1 MKAHLLFA
9 DADFDPAAHPTQL
22 QRDIGADLE
31 LDAIL
36 TAMAGGDAFLRDV
49 ADAALIQP
57 LTDPGKITYR
67 QDALRDALNQPE
79 VIRSLYAVCA
89 QTLTEEKKIYGWGLG
104 SPTSSLHRSIE
115 ALEMFIVH
123 LRQLRLLA
131 DENAAA
137 FHSAAFRELCRMLT
151 AELSDEYFAEIDD
164 HLARL
169 RFRHGVLL
177 SARLGHANKGTQL
190 VLRRP
195 LQHKVPLLERL
206 GFAHPAHSMT
216 IADRDEAGFNALSDL
231 RNRGLNLVAAA
242 LAQSCDHIKS
252 FFVMLRTELA
262 FYLTALN
269 LHDALDRAGQNVCI
283 PVLEDDPGFQCR
295 NLYDTALA
303 LIGDARVVGNDI
315 DAGGCRVVVIT
326 GANRGGKSTFL
337 RSLGQAQLLTQCG
350 LFVPADQ
357 FTTGIRERIFTHFKR
372 EEDAS
377 MRSGK
382 LDEEL
387 ARMSA
392 IVDEVTPGSL
402 ILLNESFASTNEREG
417 SEILRQVVDA
427 FTTADV
433 RVVLVTH
440 LYDFGRQYYT
450 AARTDSLFLR
460 ANRDESGDRDFRLV
474 VGEPLPTSFGED
486 VFHRI
491 FDPEPTPSVTQPVI
505 EVTESA

>member
-9 DADFDPAAHPTQL
+9 DADFTSAAHPSQL
-22 QRDIGADLE
+22 QRDIRADLE
-31 LDAIL
+31 LDTVL
-36 TAMAGGDAFLRDV
+36 TAMAGGDPFLRDV
-49 ADAALIQP
+49 ADASLIQP
-57 LTDPGKITYR
+57 LTDPDKITYR
-67 QDALRDALNQPE
+67 QDALRDALSQPE
-79 VIRSLYAVCA
+79 VIRNLYAVCV

-131 DENAAA
+131 AENAAA

-216 IADRDEAGFNALSDL
+216 IADRDEAGFNALSNL
-231 RNRGLNLVAAA
+231 RNRGLDLVAAA

-269 LHDALDRAGQNVCI
+269 LRDALDRAGQNVCI
-283 PVLEDDPGFQCR
+283 PVLEDDAGFRCR
-295 NLYDTALA
+295 NLYDAALA
-303 LIGDARVVGNDI
+303 LIGDTRVIGNDI
-315 DAGGCRVVVIT
+315 NASGRQIVVVT

-377 MRSGK
+377 MHSGK

-392 IVDEVTPGSL
+392 IVDQVTPGSL

-417 SEILRQVVDA
+417 SAILRQVVEA
-427 FTTADV
+427 FTTHRI

-440 LYDFGRQYYT
+440 LYDFAHRFY
-450 AARTDSLFLR
+450 AAAHPDTLFLR
-460 ANRDESGDRDFRLV
+460 ANRDESGHRDFRLV

-491 FDPEPTPSVTQPVI
+491 FATNSGEPVTQPAI
-505 EVTESA
+505 SARESA